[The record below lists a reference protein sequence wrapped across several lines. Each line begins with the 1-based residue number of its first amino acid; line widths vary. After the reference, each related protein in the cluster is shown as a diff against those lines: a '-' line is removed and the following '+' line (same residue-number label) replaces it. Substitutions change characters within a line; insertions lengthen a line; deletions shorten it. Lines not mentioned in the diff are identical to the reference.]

1 MSDEDPPPSA
11 QVHMSIRVPPSLR
24 DRLAAEARRVD
35 RKRSDV
41 VRRLLL
47 EALAAREAKI
57 SLGEHRRPE

>member
-11 QVHMSIRVPPSLR
+11 QVRMSIRVPVELLEA
-24 DRLAAEARRVD
+24 LAAEARRVD

-47 EALAAREAKI
+47 EALAAREAK
-57 SLGEHRRPE
+57 